1 MNNIVFGV
9 SGFLSCSRPHFPPS
23 STVRVNESLL
33 RRGHFSSVS
42 HLRSLTLSKK
52 SLVRKRSGKELEKV
66 LRDHITQSVSL
77 LRFLHDSYLQRAL
90 LTQESS
96 SVTLLLHWRGSSFS
110 FSLLYVLRRLCFRRL
125 ISSQHLLHPTVS
137 LESITFG
144 VKRSA
149 WISFI
154 AFFLLVASIPPKTS
168 YPRQSFS

>member
-90 LTQESS
+90 LTRILVSHTS
-96 SVTLLLHWRGSSFS
+96 T
-110 FSLLYVLRRLCFRRL
+110 
-125 ISSQHLLHPTVS
+125 S
-137 LESITFG
+137 LERILL
-144 VKRSA
+144 
-149 WISFI
+149 
-154 AFFLLVASIPPKTS
+154 FFLSSLCLAKTLFPSINFVAASPSSDCEPGINYIWGEEKCMNLFHCIFPFGRFNPSQNKLPKTIL
-168 YPRQSFS
+168 